1 MAFDLDEKYIKKAEE
16 ILGTLLP
23 NAYKNEMIQNNGGT
37 IYIDDEDWELF
48 PIADT
53 SDKKR
58 ISRTCNHII
67 HETNQAKRWS
77 SFPKNALA
85 IASDG
90 CGDFLIFKQED
101 GHYLDEI
108 YLWNHEAGELSMV
121 ANSFEELEIE

>member
-23 NAYKNEMIQNNGGT
+23 NAYKNEMMQNNGGT
-37 IYIDDEDWELF
+37 ICIDDEVWELF

-77 SFPKNALA
+77 DFPKNALA
-85 IASDG
+85 IASDS
-90 CGDFLIFKQED
+90 CGNLLIFKQEN
-101 GHYLDEI
+101 GKYLDEI
-108 YLWNHEAGELSMV
+108 YLWNHETGELSMV
-121 ANSFEELEIE
+121 ANSFEGLEIE